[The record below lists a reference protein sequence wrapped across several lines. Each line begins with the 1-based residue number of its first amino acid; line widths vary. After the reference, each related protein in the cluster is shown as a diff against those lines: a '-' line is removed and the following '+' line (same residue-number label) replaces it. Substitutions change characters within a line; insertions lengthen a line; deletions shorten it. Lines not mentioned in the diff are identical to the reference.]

1 MSDERYPEVCVVT
14 HPLGAAGENATRTLL
29 EILSAITTVSL
40 VTADLPDDSVIR
52 NRHEVVELTDR
63 GTGSSLPVAAARFI
77 FNQLRMCRVIA
88 QRDEEVVLFFG
99 ATAYLLPIAFA
110 RLIGRTV
117 ILEPRGDVPLTL
129 RVQWEQQVPTPI
141 ATILAGVV
149 STLEAVGYRL
159 SNAIITYT
167 PSMAEELG
175 LIKFDEKLY
184 PKGARYI
191 DTELFSPQIPYED
204 REMVVGFLGRL
215 DQEKNVRTLATAAKD
230 LPAEITFRFIGDG
243 NLRAELERELADEIE
258 EGSVKFT
265 GWVDHDEVP
274 GVLSELQLLVLPSA
288 PTEGLPTV
296 ILEAMGCGT
305 PVYATPVS
313 GVPDVVRNDETGF
326 LMESDRATVIR
337 DDIVEILGRTDL
349 DRISATGRELICE
362 KYSFTAAV
370 DRYQT
375 ILGEISPPK

>member
-1 MSDERYPEVCVVT
+1 MSDERYSEVCVVT

-40 VTADLPDDSVIR
+40 VTADLPDDSAIR
-52 NRHEVVELTDR
+52 DRQEVVELTDR
-63 GTGSSLPVAAARFI
+63 GTGSSLPVAAGRFI
-77 FNQLRMCRVIA
+77 LNQLRMCRVIA
-88 QRDEEVVLFFG
+88 QRDERAVLFFG

-117 ILEPRGDVPLTL
+117 ILEPRGDVALTL
-129 RVQWEQQVPTPI
+129 RIQWEQRVPTPV
-141 ATILAGVV
+141 AAILAGVV
-149 STLEAVGYRL
+149 STLETVGYRF

-167 PSMAEELG
+167 PSMADELG
-175 LIKFDEKLY
+175 LETFNEKLY
-184 PKGARYI
+184 PRGARYI
-191 DTELFSPQIPYED
+191 DTERFSPQIPYKD

-243 NLRAELERELADEIE
+243 DLRAELERELTDEIE
-258 EGSVKFT
+258 EGSVEFT
-265 GWVDHDEVP
+265 GWVDHDEIP
-274 GVLSELQLLVLPSA
+274 RELSQLRLLVLPSA

-305 PVYATPVS
+305 PVYATPIS

-337 DDIVEILGRTDL
+337 DNIVEILRRTDL
-349 DRISATGRELICE
+349 GRISATGREIICE
-362 KYSFTAAV
+362 EYSFTAAV

-375 ILGEISPPK
+375 ILGEMSPPK

>member
-40 VTADLPDDSVIR
+40 VTADLPEDSAIR
-52 NRHEVVELTDR
+52 DRHEVVELTDR

-77 FNQLRMCRVIA
+77 FNQLRMCLVIA

-110 RLIGRTV
+110 RLLGRTV

-141 ATILAGVV
+141 ATILAGAV
-149 STLEAVGYRL
+149 STLEALGYRL
-159 SNAIITYT
+159 ANAIITYT

-175 LIKFDEKLY
+175 LMKFDEKLY

-243 NLRAELERELADEIE
+243 DLRAELERELADEIE
-258 EGSVKFT
+258 EGPVEFT

-375 ILGEISPPK
+375 ILGKISPPK

>member
-40 VTADLPDDSVIR
+40 VTADLPEDSAIR
-52 NRHEVVELTDR
+52 DRHEVVELTDR

-149 STLEAVGYRL
+149 STLEALGYRL

-175 LIKFDEKLY
+175 LMKFNEKLY

-191 DTELFSPQIPYED
+191 DTEPFSPQIPYED

-243 NLRAELERELADEIE
+243 DLRAELERELADEIE
-258 EGSVKFT
+258 EGSVEFT

-313 GVPDVVRNDETGF
+313 GVPDIVRNDETGF

-362 KYSFTAAV
+362 EYSFTAAV

-375 ILGEISPPK
+375 ILGEISISK